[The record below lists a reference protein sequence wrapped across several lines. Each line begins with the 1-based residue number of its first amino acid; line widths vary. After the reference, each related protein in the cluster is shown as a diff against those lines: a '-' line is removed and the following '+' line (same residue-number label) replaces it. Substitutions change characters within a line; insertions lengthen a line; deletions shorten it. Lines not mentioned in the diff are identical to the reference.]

1 MLNVVDAPGSR
12 DAVLALADGRLFRG
26 RAFGA
31 RVTKVGE
38 VVFNTSMTGYQEIIT
53 DPSYAGQFV
62 CLTVSEVGNVGCNPE
77 DEESFRFGAEGL
89 IVRSLSPVVSSWRGE
104 QSLSDFMETRG
115 MPGMTDVD
123 TRALTRHLRTTGAM
137 MGALSTEDIDAE
149 TLIEMA
155 RAAAP
160 MDGQDL
166 AHQVTTTETYP
177 WEQGGWNRP
186 LVEPFAHVVALDFGI
201 KLTILR
207 RLRGAGLRVTVV
219 KSRASVDEI
228 LALHP
233 DGVFLSNGPG
243 DPSALPDVVEMIR
256 ELFRRRPK
264 MPVFGI
270 CLGHQLMCLALGG
283 GTYKLKFGHHG
294 GNHPV
299 RQEDTRAVE
308 ITVQNHGFAAS
319 LESLGGDA
327 TLTHLNLFDQTVA
340 GLRMRARPVMG
351 VQYHPE
357 ASPGP
362 HDAEHLFE
370 DFAEL
375 IRRSRCA

>member
-283 GTYKLKFGHHG
+283 GLTSSSLVITAATTPFAKK
-294 GNHPV
+294 
-299 RQEDTRAVE
+299 TRE
-308 ITVQNHGFAAS
+308 QSRLRCKTTV
-319 LESLGGDA
+319 
-327 TLTHLNLFDQTVA
+327 
-340 GLRMRARPVMG
+340 LR
-351 VQYHPE
+351 
-357 ASPGP
+357 
-362 HDAEHLFE
+362 
-370 DFAEL
+370 
-375 IRRSRCA
+375 RRSSLWAETQR